1 MDAKILINDK
11 AAQIVI
17 EAEKAGVSARDYC
30 QILLDRIGSDIDIET
45 EQYLDEDTGGN
56 CSKED
61 VAKGLLTALDRIE
74 TLEAVGQI
82 MCKASFK

>member
-11 AAQIVI
+11 AAQIVMD
-17 EAEKAGVSARDYC
+17 AEKAGIPLRDYC
-30 QILLDRIGSDIDIET
+30 HALLDRIGSDIET
-45 EQYLDEDTGGN
+45 ETELYLDEDTDRN

-61 VAKGLLTALDRIE
+61 VAKGLLTVLDRFE
-74 TLEAVGQI
+74 TIEAVGQI